1 MEGTAEF
8 AKGFTGEYLYV
19 KLVDDE
25 AQQGIP
31 VVLSLYCFKLQKE
44 YLGFVIAFAAA
55 KLVVENGFLSNL
67 TDNFLNNYCQT
78 IFKKKGN
85 KNYLTRTKFEVQIT

>member
-1 MEGTAEF
+1 M
-8 AKGFTGEYLYV
+8 

-44 YLGFVIAFAAA
+44 YLGFVIAAA
-55 KLVVENGFLSNL
+55 KLVVENCFLSNL
-67 TDNFLNNYCQT
+67 TDNSLNNYCQT
-78 IFKKKGN
+78 ILKKKGN
-85 KNYLTRTKFEVQIT
+85 KNYLTGT